1 MQNEENVEC
10 IHYPL
15 QNVNTSCC
23 WQNKLFSENLQREI
37 EIDKL
42 FKYVAKHSL
51 DKEKGIYNMEEA
63 TYAFLFIKLFLSSK
77 RESIFRHNIFKKF
90 YFVPPVLAFGPYV
103 VDGSK
108 MQIQGYI

>member
-51 DKEKGIYNMEEA
+51 DKEKGMYNMEEA
-63 TYAFLFIKLFLSSK
+63 TYAFLFIKLSLSCK
-77 RESIFRHNIFKKF
+77 RESICRHNIFLNIILF
-90 YFVPPVLAFGPYV
+90 TLGRAFGPYV

-108 MQIQGYI
+108 MQIQGYM